1 MNLKQSI
8 EEIIEQPDYEPM
20 SVSDFQDALG
30 LNSADSFRDL
40 IKVLVELEQ
49 TGLIQRTK
57 TDRYQRKES
66 QKSKQPK
73 LIKGK
78 LSQNKKG
85 FAFLRPEVEDMD
97 DIFIPPTK
105 INRAMDGD
113 TVLVEVHQSK
123 GDHKGKVEGEV
134 KTIETH
140 SVTQVVG
147 TYSEARHFG
156 FVLPDDKRIMQDI
169 FIPKGQN
176 LGAVDGHK
184 VLVQIT
190 KYADGTD
197 NPEGIVSAILG
208 HKNDPGVDILSII
221 YQHGIE
227 IEFPDNVLAEA
238 EAVPD
243 QIEPSEISGRHDL
256 RDELTITIDGADAKD
271 LDDAISVKKLSNGNT
286 QLTVSIA
293 DVSYYVTEGS
303 ALNEEAYSRATSVYL
318 VDRVIPMIPHRLS
331 NGICSLNPKVDRL
344 TLSCQMELNERG
356 EVVKHEIFD
365 SVIHSNYRMTYDEVN
380 EIITDQ
386 NAETRNK
393 YSEVTPMLDLA
404 QDLSQRLVDM
414 RRRRG
419 EIDFDIDEAKV
430 LVNEEGIPTDVQL
443 RKRGEGERLIE
454 SFMLAANETIAEH
467 FDRLEVP
474 FIYRVH
480 EQPKSERLRQF
491 FDFVTNFGLM
501 IKGTG
506 EDIHPSTLQKIQQEV
521 EGQPE
526 QMVIS
531 TMMLRSM
538 QQARYDD
545 VNLGHF
551 GLSAEYYTHFTSPIR
566 RYPDLIVHRLI
577 RKYIVEQ
584 SMDRKE
590 KNKWEEAL
598 PEIAE
603 HTSQRERRAIEAERD
618 TDELKKAEYMVQ
630 HIGEEFEGI
639 ISSVANF
646 GMFIELP
653 NTIEGMVHVSNMTDD
668 YYHFDERQMAMI
680 GERQAKV
687 FRIGD
692 PVEIK
697 VINVDVDE
705 RMIDFQI
712 VGMPLPKNERGQ
724 RPSRGKTIQA
734 NPRGKS
740 SDKSKD
746 DRNSTGNRTKQKQ
759 RKGKNKRNNGKQEQ
773 GNTKHKPFYKDKN
786 VKNKARKK
794 KK

>member
-8 EEIIEQPDYEPM
+8 EEIIKQPDYEPM

-66 QKSKQPK
+66 KKSKQSK
-73 LIKGK
+73 LIQGT

-85 FAFLRPEVEDMD
+85 FAFLRPEDDEMD
-97 DIFIPPTK
+97 DVFIPPTK

-113 TVLVEVHQSK
+113 TVLVELQHSK
-123 GDHKGKVEGEV
+123 GEHKGKLEGEV
-134 KTIETH
+134 KSIEKH

-156 FVLPDDKRIMQDI
+156 FVLPDDKRIMQDV
-169 FIPKGQN
+169 FIPKGHN
-176 LGAVDGHK
+176 LGAIDGHK

-197 NPEGIVSAILG
+197 NPEGQVSAILG

-227 IEFPDNVLAEA
+227 IEFPDKVLEEA

-243 QIEPSEISGRHDL
+243 EIKPSEIEGRRDL
-256 RDELTITIDGADAKD
+256 RNELTITIDGADAKD
-271 LDDAISVKKLSNGNT
+271 LDDAISVKKLDNGHT

-303 ALNEEAYSRATSVYL
+303 ALNEEAYDRATSVYL

-331 NGICSLNPKVDRL
+331 NGICSLNPQVDRL
-344 TLSCQMELNERG
+344 TLSCQMELDERG
-356 EVVKHEIFD
+356 HVVNHEIFD

-386 NAETRNK
+386 NEDTRKQYN
-393 YSEVTPMLDLA
+393 EVTPMLDLA
-404 QDLSQRLVDM
+404 KDLSERLINM
-414 RRRRG
+414 RKRRG
-419 EIDFDIDEAKV
+419 EIDFDISEAKV
-430 LVNEEGIPTDVQL
+430 LVNDEGIPTDVEL

-467 FDRLEVP
+467 FDRLNVP

-491 FDFVTNFGLM
+491 FDFITNFGLM

-506 EDIHPSTLQKIQQEV
+506 EEVHPSTLQKIQQEV

-551 GLSAEYYTHFTSPIR
+551 GLSAEHYTHFTSPIR

-577 RKYIVEQ
+577 RKYLIDKT
-584 SMDRKE
+584 MDDKTL
-590 KNKWEEAL
+590 NKWEEAL
-598 PEIAE
+598 PEIAD

-630 HIGEEFEGI
+630 HIGEEYEGI

-653 NTIEGMVHVSNMTDD
+653 NTIEGMVHVSEMTDD

-692 PVEIK
+692 PVKIK
-697 VINVDVDE
+697 VVHVDVDE

-712 VGMPLPKNERGQ
+712 VGMPLPKKERSP

-734 NPRGKS
+734 KPRGQS
-740 SDKSKD
+740 LDNSNNDKK
-746 DRNSTGNRTKQKQ
+746 GKKKQ
-759 RKGKNKRNNGKQEQ
+759 RKGKNQRNKNKQAS
-773 GNTKHKPFYKDKN
+773 GNTKHKPFYKDKK

>member
-8 EEIIEQPDYEPM
+8 EEIIKQPDYEPM

-66 QKSKQPK
+66 KKSKQSK
-73 LIKGK
+73 LIQGT

-85 FAFLRPEVEDMD
+85 FAFLRPEDKDMD
-97 DIFIPPTK
+97 DVFIPPTK

-113 TVLVEVHQSK
+113 TVLVELQHSK
-123 GDHKGKVEGEV
+123 GEHKGKLEGEV
-134 KTIETH
+134 KSIEKH

-156 FVLPDDKRIMQDI
+156 FVLPDDKRIMQDV
-169 FIPKGQN
+169 FIPKGHN
-176 LGAVDGHK
+176 LGAIDGHK

-197 NPEGIVSAILG
+197 NPEGQVSAILG

-227 IEFPDNVLAEA
+227 IEFPDKVLEEA

-243 QIEPSEISGRHDL
+243 EIKPSEIEGRRDL
-256 RDELTITIDGADAKD
+256 RNELTITIDGADAKD
-271 LDDAISVKKLSNGNT
+271 LDDAISVKKLDNGHT

-303 ALNEEAYSRATSVYL
+303 ALNEEAYDRATSVYL

-331 NGICSLNPKVDRL
+331 NGICSLNPQVDRL
-344 TLSCQMELNERG
+344 TLSCQMELDERG
-356 EVVKHEIFD
+356 HVVNHEIFD

-386 NAETRNK
+386 NEDTRKQYN
-393 YSEVTPMLDLA
+393 EVTPMLDLA
-404 QDLSQRLVDM
+404 KDLSERLINM
-414 RRRRG
+414 RKRRG
-419 EIDFDIDEAKV
+419 EIDFDISEAKV
-430 LVNEEGIPTDVQL
+430 LVNDEGIPTDVEL

-467 FDRLEVP
+467 FDRLNVP

-491 FDFVTNFGLM
+491 FDFITNFGLM

-506 EDIHPSTLQKIQQEV
+506 EEVHPSTLQKIQQEV

-551 GLSAEYYTHFTSPIR
+551 GLSAEHYTHFTSPIR

-577 RKYIVEQ
+577 RKYLIDKT
-584 SMDRKE
+584 MDDKTL
-590 KNKWEEAL
+590 NKWEEAL
-598 PEIAE
+598 PEIAD

-630 HIGEEFEGI
+630 HIGEEYEGI

-653 NTIEGMVHVSNMTDD
+653 NTIEGMVHVSEMTDD

-692 PVEIK
+692 PVKIK
-697 VINVDVDE
+697 VVNVDVDE

-712 VGMPLPKNERGQ
+712 VGMPLPKKERSP

-734 NPRGKS
+734 KPRGQS
-740 SDKSKD
+740 LDNSNNDKK
-746 DRNSTGNRTKQKQ
+746 GKKKQ
-759 RKGKNKRNNGKQEQ
+759 RKGKNQRNKNKQAS
-773 GNTKHKPFYKDKN
+773 GNTKHKPFYKDKK

>member
-8 EEIIEQPDYEPM
+8 EEIIKQPDYEPM

-57 TDRYQRKES
+57 TDRYQRQES
-66 QKSKQPK
+66 KKSKQSK
-73 LIKGK
+73 LIQGT

-85 FAFLRPEVEDMD
+85 FAFLRPEDNDMD
-97 DIFIPPTK
+97 DVFIPPTK

-113 TVLVEVHQSK
+113 TVLVELQNSK
-123 GDHKGKVEGEV
+123 GEHKGKLEGEV
-134 KTIETH
+134 KSIEKH

-156 FVLPDDKRIMQDI
+156 FVLPDDKRIMQDV
-169 FIPKGQN
+169 FIPKGHN
-176 LGAVDGHK
+176 LGAIDGHK

-197 NPEGIVSAILG
+197 NPEGQVSAILG

-227 IEFPDNVLAEA
+227 IEFPDKVLEEA

-243 QIEPSEISGRHDL
+243 EIKPSEIEGRRDL
-256 RDELTITIDGADAKD
+256 RNELTITIDGADAKD
-271 LDDAISVKKLSNGNT
+271 LDDAISVKKLDNGHT

-303 ALNEEAYSRATSVYL
+303 ALNEEAYDRATSVYL

-331 NGICSLNPKVDRL
+331 NGICSLNPQVDRL
-344 TLSCQMELNERG
+344 TLSCQMELDERG
-356 EVVKHEIFD
+356 HVVNHEIFD

-386 NAETRNK
+386 NEDTRKQYN
-393 YSEVTPMLDLA
+393 EVTPMLDLA
-404 QDLSQRLVDM
+404 KDLSERLINM

-419 EIDFDIDEAKV
+419 EIDFDISEAKV
-430 LVNEEGIPTDVQL
+430 LVNDEGIPTDVEL

-454 SFMLAANETIAEH
+454 SFMLAANETIAEY
-467 FDRLEVP
+467 FDRLNVP

-491 FDFVTNFGLM
+491 FDFITNFGLM

-506 EDIHPSTLQKIQQEV
+506 EEVHPSTLQKIQQEV

-551 GLSAEYYTHFTSPIR
+551 GLSAEHYTHFTSPIR

-577 RKYIVEQ
+577 RKYLIDKT
-584 SMDRKE
+584 MDDKTL
-590 KNKWEEAL
+590 NKWEEAL
-598 PEIAE
+598 PEIAD

-630 HIGEEFEGI
+630 HIGEEYEGI

-653 NTIEGMVHVSNMTDD
+653 NTIEGMVHVSEMTDD

-692 PVEIK
+692 PVTIK
-697 VINVDVDE
+697 VVNVDVDE

-712 VGMPLPKNERGQ
+712 VGMPLPKKERSP

-734 NPRGKS
+734 KPRGQS
-740 SDKSKD
+740 LDNSNNDKKGKK
-746 DRNSTGNRTKQKQ
+746 NQ
-759 RKGKNKRNNGKQEQ
+759 RKGKNQRNKNKSAS
-773 GNTKHKPFYKDKN
+773 GNTKHKPFYKDKK

>member
-8 EEIIEQPDYEPM
+8 EEIIKQPDYEPM

-57 TDRYQRKES
+57 TDRYQRQES
-66 QKSKQPK
+66 KKSKQSK
-73 LIKGK
+73 LIQGT

-85 FAFLRPEVEDMD
+85 FAFLRPEDNDMD
-97 DIFIPPTK
+97 DVFIPPTK

-113 TVLVEVHQSK
+113 TVLVELQNSK
-123 GDHKGKVEGEV
+123 GEHKGKLEGEV
-134 KTIETH
+134 KSIEKH

-156 FVLPDDKRIMQDI
+156 FVLPDDKRIMQDV
-169 FIPKGQN
+169 FIPKGHN
-176 LGAVDGHK
+176 LGAIDGHK

-197 NPEGIVSAILG
+197 NPEGQVSAILG

-227 IEFPDNVLAEA
+227 IEFPDKVLEEA

-243 QIEPSEISGRHDL
+243 EIKPSEIEGRRDL
-256 RDELTITIDGADAKD
+256 RNELTITIDGADAKD
-271 LDDAISVKKLSNGNT
+271 LDDAISVKKLDNGHT

-303 ALNEEAYSRATSVYL
+303 ALNEEAYDRATSVYL

-331 NGICSLNPKVDRL
+331 NGICSLNPQVDRL
-344 TLSCQMELNERG
+344 TLSCQMELDERG
-356 EVVKHEIFD
+356 HVVNHEIFD

-386 NAETRNK
+386 NEDTRKQYN
-393 YSEVTPMLDLA
+393 EVTPMLDLA
-404 QDLSQRLVDM
+404 KDLSERLINM

-419 EIDFDIDEAKV
+419 EIDFDISEAKV
-430 LVNEEGIPTDVQL
+430 LVNDEGIPTDVEL

-467 FDRLEVP
+467 FDRLNVP

-491 FDFVTNFGLM
+491 FDFITNFGLM

-506 EDIHPSTLQKIQQEV
+506 EEVHPSTLQKIQQEV

-551 GLSAEYYTHFTSPIR
+551 GLSAEHYTHFTSPIR

-577 RKYIVEQ
+577 RKYLIDKT
-584 SMDRKE
+584 MDDKTL
-590 KNKWEEAL
+590 NKWEEAL
-598 PEIAE
+598 PEIAD

-630 HIGEEFEGI
+630 HIGEEYEGI

-653 NTIEGMVHVSNMTDD
+653 NTIEGMVHVSEMTDD

-692 PVEIK
+692 PVTIK
-697 VINVDVDE
+697 VVNVDVDE

-712 VGMPLPKNERGQ
+712 VGMPLPKKERSP

-734 NPRGKS
+734 KPRGQS
-740 SDKSKD
+740 LDNSNNDKKGKK
-746 DRNSTGNRTKQKQ
+746 NQ
-759 RKGKNKRNNGKQEQ
+759 RKGKNQRNKNKSAS
-773 GNTKHKPFYKDKN
+773 GNTKHKPFYKDKK

>member
-8 EEIIEQPDYEPM
+8 EEIIKQPDYEPM

-66 QKSKQPK
+66 KKSKQSK
-73 LIKGK
+73 LIQGT

-85 FAFLRPEVEDMD
+85 FAFLRPEDDEMD
-97 DIFIPPTK
+97 DVFIPPTK

-113 TVLVEVHQSK
+113 TVLVELQNSK
-123 GDHKGKVEGEV
+123 GEHKGKLEGEV
-134 KTIETH
+134 KSIEKH

-156 FVLPDDKRIMQDI
+156 FVLPDDKRIMQDV
-169 FIPKGQN
+169 FIPKGHN
-176 LGAVDGHK
+176 LGAIDGHK

-197 NPEGIVSAILG
+197 NPEGQVSAILG

-227 IEFPDNVLAEA
+227 IEFPDKVLEEA

-243 QIEPSEISGRHDL
+243 EIKPSEIEGRRDL
-256 RDELTITIDGADAKD
+256 RNELTITIDGADAKD
-271 LDDAISVKKLSNGNT
+271 LDDAISVKKLDNGHT

-303 ALNEEAYSRATSVYL
+303 ALNEEAYDRATSVYL

-331 NGICSLNPKVDRL
+331 NGICSLNPQVDRL
-344 TLSCQMELNERG
+344 TLSCQMELDERG
-356 EVVKHEIFD
+356 HVVNHEIFD

-386 NAETRNK
+386 NEDTRKQYN
-393 YSEVTPMLDLA
+393 EVTPMLDLA
-404 QDLSQRLVDM
+404 KDLSERLINM
-414 RRRRG
+414 RKRRG
-419 EIDFDIDEAKV
+419 EIDFDISEAKV
-430 LVNEEGIPTDVQL
+430 LVNDEGIPTDVEL

-467 FDRLEVP
+467 FDRLNVP

-491 FDFVTNFGLM
+491 FDFITNFGLM
-501 IKGTG
+501 IKGTV
-506 EDIHPSTLQKIQQEV
+506 EEVHPSTLQKIQQEV

-551 GLSAEYYTHFTSPIR
+551 GLSAEHYTHFTSPIR

-577 RKYIVEQ
+577 RKYLIDKT
-584 SMDRKE
+584 MDDKTL
-590 KNKWEEAL
+590 NKWEEAL
-598 PEIAE
+598 PEIAD

-630 HIGEEFEGI
+630 HIGEEYEGI

-653 NTIEGMVHVSNMTDD
+653 NTIEGMVHVSEMTDD

-692 PVEIK
+692 PVKIK
-697 VINVDVDE
+697 VVNVDVDE

-712 VGMPLPKNERGQ
+712 VGMPLPKKERSP

-734 NPRGKS
+734 KPRGQS
-740 SDKSKD
+740 LDNSNNDKK
-746 DRNSTGNRTKQKQ
+746 GKKKQ
-759 RKGKNKRNNGKQEQ
+759 RKGKNQRNKNKQAS
-773 GNTKHKPFYKDKN
+773 GNTKHKPFYKDKK

>member
-8 EEIIEQPDYEPM
+8 EEIIKQPDYEPM

-66 QKSKQPK
+66 KKSKQSK
-73 LIKGK
+73 LIQGT

-85 FAFLRPEVEDMD
+85 FAFLRPEDDEMD
-97 DIFIPPTK
+97 DVFIPPTK

-113 TVLVEVHQSK
+113 TVLVELQNSK
-123 GDHKGKVEGEV
+123 GEHKGKLEGEV
-134 KTIETH
+134 KSIEKH

-156 FVLPDDKRIMQDI
+156 FVLPDDKRIMQDV
-169 FIPKGQN
+169 FIPKGHN
-176 LGAVDGHK
+176 LGAIDGHK

-197 NPEGIVSAILG
+197 NPEGQVSAILG

-227 IEFPDNVLAEA
+227 IEFPEKVLEEA

-243 QIEPSEISGRHDL
+243 EIKPSEIEGRRDL
-256 RDELTITIDGADAKD
+256 RNELTITIDGADAKD
-271 LDDAISVKKLSNGNT
+271 LDDAISVKKLDNGHT

-303 ALNEEAYSRATSVYL
+303 ALNEEAYDRATSVYL

-331 NGICSLNPKVDRL
+331 NGICSLNPQVDRL
-344 TLSCQMELNERG
+344 TLSCQMELDERG
-356 EVVKHEIFD
+356 HVVNHEIFD

-386 NAETRNK
+386 NEDTRKQYN
-393 YSEVTPMLDLA
+393 EVTPMLDLA
-404 QDLSQRLVDM
+404 KDLSERLINM
-414 RRRRG
+414 RKRRG
-419 EIDFDIDEAKV
+419 EIDFDISEAKV
-430 LVNEEGIPTDVQL
+430 LVNDEGIPTDVEL

-467 FDRLEVP
+467 FDRLNVP

-491 FDFVTNFGLM
+491 FDFITNFGLM

-506 EDIHPSTLQKIQQEV
+506 EEVHPSTLQKIQQEV

-551 GLSAEYYTHFTSPIR
+551 GLSAEHYTHFTSPIR

-577 RKYIVEQ
+577 RKYLIDKT
-584 SMDRKE
+584 MDDKTL
-590 KNKWEEAL
+590 NKWEEAL
-598 PEIAE
+598 PEIAD

-630 HIGEEFEGI
+630 HIGEEYEGI

-653 NTIEGMVHVSNMTDD
+653 NTIEGMVHVSEMTDD

-692 PVEIK
+692 PVTIK
-697 VINVDVDE
+697 VVNVDVDE

-712 VGMPLPKNERGQ
+712 VGMPLPKKERSP

-734 NPRGKS
+734 KPRGQS
-740 SDKSKD
+740 LDNSNNDKKGKK
-746 DRNSTGNRTKQKQ
+746 NQ
-759 RKGKNKRNNGKQEQ
+759 RKGKNQRNKNKSAS
-773 GNTKHKPFYKDKN
+773 GNTKHKPFYKDKK